1 MNNSLMDV
9 SFHVMSKQNGLIVG
23 RGSTQLHIPYLS
35 RYGEHLYIF
44 EDSFSLNQDSPEA
57 EEATFSELTFVF
69 KLHDKT
75 WKVKGCGV
83 QFLEGLQCI
92 TDRNEDDNVDDD
104 VDDDDDDDGDGDESA
119 DDVED

>member
-9 SFHVMSKQNGLIVG
+9 SFRVRSKQNGVIVG

-35 RYGEHLYIF
+35 RYEEHLYIF
-44 EDSFSLNQDSPEA
+44 EDSFSLNQDFPEA
-57 EEATFSELTFVF
+57 EETTFSELTFVF

-83 QFLEGLQCI
+83 RLLEGPQCI
-92 TDRNEDDNVDDD
+92 IDGNED
-104 VDDDDDDDGDGDESA
+104 DDDDDDDGDRDESA
-119 DDVED
+119 DDVEVR

>member
-9 SFHVMSKQNGLIVG
+9 SFRVRSKQNGLIVG

-35 RYGEHLYIF
+35 RYEEHLYIF
-44 EDSFSLNQDSPEA
+44 EDSFSLNQDFPEA
-57 EEATFSELTFVF
+57 EETTFSELTFVF

-83 QFLEGLQCI
+83 RLLEGPQCI
-92 TDRNEDDNVDDD
+92 IDGNED
-104 VDDDDDDDGDGDESA
+104 DDDDDDDGDRDESA
-119 DDVED
+119 DDVEVR